1 MKQKYSKVKGSENKI
16 SFDKGFTKT
25 VECIYQLQLYPFD
38 TQKCTVNL
46 MMGQYEKDL
55 IKLFPKDL
63 EMEGRKLLTQYV
75 ITDWKLEYKNKGKY
89 NC

>member
-1 MKQKYSKVKGSENKI
+1 
-16 SFDKGFTKT
+16 
-25 VECIYQLQLYPFD
+25 
-38 TQKCTVNL
+38 

-63 EMEGRKLLTQYV
+63 EMEGEKLLTQYV